1 MKLIV
6 QADDFAMTDA
16 VAEGILKAARDGILT
31 QTGLMTCGP
40 HAQYYAQRIMH
51 ECPHIA
57 LGQEINLV
65 SGRPV
70 SNPEDIP
77 TLVNPDGTFIRS
89 RVHKD
94 IDLTDPHHTRY
105 EEAYKEIEAQ
115 YLKFRD
121 LVGHQPYFFGLHSY
135 HNAEMMQAMADVQ
148 KKYSINGLE
157 DTIKSLNLP
166 LRMGPWYPLNNM
178 PTENGLVKNDK
189 KEVLS
194 LDYQFSFDAKKMFFE
209 GKCGY
214 ITDHVK
220 EKDTY
225 TMLHTHAGFIDRDL
239 LDMSTLTM
247 TRVMELDL
255 LCCDEMKKWIK
266 DNDVQLV
273 NFRDIAEG
281 KA

>member
-40 HAQYYAQRIMH
+40 HAEYYAKRILS

-70 SNPEDIP
+70 SNPKDIP
-77 TLVNPDGTFIRS
+77 TLVDEQGRFIKS
-89 RVHKD
+89 RVHKEL
-94 IDLTDPHHTRY
+94 DLTDPHHTKY
-105 EEAYKEIEAQ
+105 EDSYREIEAQ
-115 YLKFRD
+115 YLKFIEI
-121 LVGHQPYFFGLHSY
+121 VGHKPYFFGLHSY
-135 HNAEMMQAMADVQ
+135 HNDEMMQAMKDIQ
-148 KKYSINGLE
+148 EKYDIPGLE
-157 DTIKSLNLP
+157 DTIGKLNLHIQ
-166 LRMGPWYPLNNM
+166 MGPWYPLKNM
-178 PTENGLVKNDK
+178 PSKDGLVKNDK

-194 LDYQFSFDAKKMFFE
+194 LDYQYSFDAKEMFFS

-214 ITDHVK
+214 ITDHVN
-220 EKDTY
+220 EENTY

-266 DNDVQLV
+266 DNNVQLV
-273 NFRDIAEG
+273 NFRDVMEG

>member
-40 HAQYYAQRIMH
+40 HAEYYAKRILS

-70 SNPEDIP
+70 SNPKDIP
-77 TLVNPDGTFIRS
+77 TLVDEQGRFIKS
-89 RVHKD
+89 RVHKEL
-94 IDLTDPHHTRY
+94 DLTDPHHTKY
-105 EEAYKEIEAQ
+105 EDSYREIEAQ
-115 YLKFRD
+115 YLKFIEI
-121 LVGHQPYFFGLHSY
+121 VGHKPYFFGLHSY
-135 HNAEMMQAMADVQ
+135 HNDEMMQAMKDIQ
-148 KKYSINGLE
+148 EKYDIPGLE
-157 DTIKSLNLP
+157 DTIAKLNLHIQ
-166 LRMGPWYPLNNM
+166 MGPWYPLKNM
-178 PTENGLVKNDK
+178 PSKDGLVKNDK

-194 LDYQFSFDAKKMFFE
+194 LDYQYSFDAKEMFFS

-214 ITDHVK
+214 ITDHVN
-220 EKDTY
+220 EENTY

-266 DNDVQLV
+266 DNNVQLV
-273 NFRDIAEG
+273 NFRDVMEG
-281 KA
+281 EA